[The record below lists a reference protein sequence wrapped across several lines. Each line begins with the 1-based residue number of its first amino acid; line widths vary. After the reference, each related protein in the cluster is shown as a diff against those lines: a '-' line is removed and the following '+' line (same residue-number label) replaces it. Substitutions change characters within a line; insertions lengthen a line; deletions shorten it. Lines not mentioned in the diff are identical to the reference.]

1 MALPQFATYINP
13 LLVALKKLGGSAR
26 ASEACNTV
34 AEDLSLPD
42 SVLEE
47 QLKNGVSRF
56 ENQVHWARF
65 YLSKVGFIDSS
76 KKGVWRLTEKGR
88 NANAFSEEEL
98 RKLLIEVQT
107 QTPRSGLHKNPQP
120 DKGAKKQPEV
130 EETSAPTEEGD
141 YKAQLLGTLKKL
153 PPAGFERLCQQL
165 LREAGF
171 EKVAVTGRTGDGGID
186 GNGVLQINPFVSFK
200 VLFQCKRYEGN
211 VTPSQVRDFR
221 GAMAGRA
228 DKGIILTTGSFT
240 TDAKREA
247 MRDGVPQIELVDGE
261 KLIEMFEEL
270 ELGLIPRKTFDLDE
284 KYFEDYRS

>member
-1 MALPQFATYINP
+1 MAISQFATFINP
-13 LLVALKKLGGSAR
+13 LIAALKKLGGSAR

-65 YLSKVGFIDSS
+65 YLSKVGYIDSS

-88 NANAFSEEEL
+88 SAQEFSEEEL
-98 RKLLIEVQT
+98 RQLLQEVQSM
-107 QTPRSGLHKNPQP
+107 RSNVKQL
-120 DKGAKKQPEV
+120 QPEKESNTLTAK
-130 EETSAPTEEGD
+130 EETPAPTEDGD
-141 YKAQLLGTLKKL
+141 YKVQLLSKLKSL
-153 PPAGFERLCQQL
+153 PPTGFERLCQRL
-165 LREAGF
+165 LRESGF
-171 EKVAVTGRTGDGGID
+171 EKVTVTGKTGDGGID
-186 GNGVLQINPFVSFK
+186 GHGLLQVNPFVSFR
-200 VLFQCKRYEGN
+200 VLFQCKRYEGS

-240 TDAKREA
+240 ADAKREA

-261 KLIEMFEEL
+261 KLIELFEGL
-270 ELGLIPRKTFDLDE
+270 ELGLTPRKTYDLDE
-284 KYFEDYRS
+284 NFFNDYES

>member
-13 LLVALKKLGGSAR
+13 LMVALKKLGGSAR

-42 SVLEE
+42 AVLEE

-65 YLSKVGFIDSS
+65 FLFKTNYIDSS

-88 NANAFSEEEL
+88 NAAAFSEEDI
-98 RKLLIEVQT
+98 RKLVKEVQA
-107 QTPRSGLHKNPQP
+107 QTPRPIPHKNLEP
-120 DKGAKKQPEV
+120 DKSSKKQLVV
-130 EETSAPTEEGD
+130 EEDSAPSEEGD
-141 YKAQLLGTLKKL
+141 YKTQLLATLKKL

-171 EKVAVTGRTGDGGID
+171 EKVAVTGRSGDGGID

-200 VLFQCKRYEGN
+200 VLFQCKRYDGS

-240 TDAKREA
+240 ADAKRES

-270 ELGLIPRKTFDLDE
+270 ELGLIPRKTYDLDE
-284 KYFEDYRS
+284 KYFEDYKN

>member
-13 LLVALKKLGGSAR
+13 LIVALKKLGGSAR
-26 ASEACNTV
+26 ASEACNAV
-34 AEDLSLPD
+34 AEDLKLSD

-47 QLKNGVSRF
+47 QLKNGVSRY

-107 QTPRSGLHKNPQP
+107 QTPRSSLHKTPQP
-120 DKGAKKQPEV
+120 EKGPKKPPEV
-130 EETSAPTEEGD
+130 EEASAPNEEGD

-211 VTPSQVRDFR
+211 VTPSQVR
-221 GAMAGRA
+221 G
-228 DKGIILTTGSFT
+228 T
-240 TDAKREA
+240 
-247 MRDGVPQIELVDGE
+247 
-261 KLIEMFEEL
+261 
-270 ELGLIPRKTFDLDE
+270 
-284 KYFEDYRS
+284 Y